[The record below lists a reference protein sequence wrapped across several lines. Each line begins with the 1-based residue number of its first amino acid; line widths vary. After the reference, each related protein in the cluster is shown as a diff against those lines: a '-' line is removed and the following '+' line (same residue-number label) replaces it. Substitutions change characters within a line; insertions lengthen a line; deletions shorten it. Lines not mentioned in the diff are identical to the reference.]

1 MTFDQNDAGG
11 ASPQLLLAL
20 VVIAVFIGIVFGLW
34 LFGVM
39 TGG

>member
-1 MTFDQNDAGG
+1 MTFDQNDGGG
-11 ASPQLLLAL
+11 ASSQLLLAL

>member
-1 MTFDQNDAGG
+1 MTFDQNDGGG